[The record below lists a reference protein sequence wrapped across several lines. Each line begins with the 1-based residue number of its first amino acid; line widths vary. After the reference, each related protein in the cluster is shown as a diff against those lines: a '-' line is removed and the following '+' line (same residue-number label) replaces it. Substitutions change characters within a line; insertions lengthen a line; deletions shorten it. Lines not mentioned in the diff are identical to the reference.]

1 MEEQKGFGFK
11 FLPNLYLYAPP
22 FGTVFSERE
31 VGQLS
36 GQSNPNNLL
45 FMKIGIIR
53 EGKIPADQRS
63 PFTPEIL
70 HEIKKSFGESLSICV
85 ETSEARC
92 FTDKEYQ
99 ELGIE
104 VVSDLSNVDI
114 LFGVKEVPI
123 DQLIPAKTYFFFSHT
138 IKKQSKNKALLQ
150 AILAKSIRLIDYE
163 LLKNPSG
170 ERVVAFGRWA
180 GIVGAYNAFWT
191 YGKKTGLFEI
201 KRAAACKDLE
211 DLKAELKLIA
221 LPPIKIIVTGRG
233 RVAKGVIEILAIMG
247 IKEVESQDF
256 LFSDFEEP
264 VFVCL
269 SSSDYLR
276 KKSDG
281 TYVQADFYANPEA
294 YESHFLPFAQVGEI
308 LIAAAYWDPKAP
320 RLFELPAIQS
330 PEFSI
335 SVIAD
340 ITCDLDGSIPTTRR
354 ASSIQEPVYDV
365 DRRTAGEIPAFGKQD
380 SISVMAID
388 NLPCELPR
396 ESSAEFARQLREWVI
411 PELGKDISPIL
422 EKATIAREGD
432 LTLEFMYL
440 SDYVSGTP

>member
-1 MEEQKGFGFK
+1 
-11 FLPNLYLYAPP
+11 
-22 FGTVFSERE
+22 
-31 VGQLS
+31 
-36 GQSNPNNLL
+36 
-45 FMKIGIIR
+45 MKIGIIR

-70 HEIKKSFGESLSICV
+70 QEIQKSFGDILSICV
-85 ETSEARC
+85 EKSDFRC
-92 FTDKEYQ
+92 FTDKEY
-99 ELGIE
+99 EEKGIE
-104 VVSDLSNVDI
+104 VVTNISEADI

-123 DQLIPAKTYFFFSHT
+123 NQLIPEKTYFFFSHT
-138 IKKQSKNKALLQ
+138 IKKQPKNQALLQ

-163 LLKNPSG
+163 LLKNPAG

-191 YGKKTGLFEI
+191 YGMKTGLFEI
-201 KRAAACKDLE
+201 KRAIACRDLE
-211 DLKAELKLIA
+211 DLKVELKKVV
-221 LPPIKIIVTGRG
+221 LPPIKIIVTGSG
-233 RVAKGVIEILAIMG
+233 RVGKGVLEILEILG
-247 IKEVESQDF
+247 IQEVEAQDF
-256 LFSDFEEP
+256 LQKDYEEP

-276 KKSDG
+276 RKSDG
-281 TYVQADFYANPEA
+281 GFERSHFYANPES

-308 LIAAAYWDPKAP
+308 LIAAAYWDPRAP
-320 RLFELPAIQS
+320 RLFEMAAIQS
-330 PEFSI
+330 PNFSV

-354 ASSIQEPVYDV
+354 ASTILEPIYDV
-365 DRRTAGEIPAFGKQD
+365 DRRTAEELPAFGKQN

-440 SDYVSGTP
+440 SDYVNTTF

>member
-1 MEEQKGFGFK
+1 MRAKLSESIY
-11 FLPNLYLYAPP
+11 PND
-22 FGTVFSERE
+22 
-31 VGQLS
+31 
-36 GQSNPNNLL
+36 LL

-70 HEIKKSFGESLSICV
+70 QEIQKSFGDILSICV
-85 ETSEARC
+85 EKSDFRC
-92 FTDKEYQ
+92 FTDKEY
-99 ELGIE
+99 EEKGIE
-104 VVSDLSNVDI
+104 VVTDISEADI

-123 DQLIPAKTYFFFSHT
+123 NQLIPEKTYFFFSHT
-138 IKKQSKNKALLQ
+138 IKKQPKNQALLQ

-163 LLKNPSG
+163 LLKNPAG

-191 YGKKTGLFEI
+191 YGMKTGLFEI
-201 KRAAACKDLE
+201 KRAIACRDLE
-211 DLKAELKLIA
+211 DLKVELKKVV
-221 LPPIKIIVTGRG
+221 LPPIKIIVTGSG
-233 RVAKGVIEILAIMG
+233 RVGKGVLEILEILG
-247 IKEVESQDF
+247 IQEVEAQDF
-256 LFSDFEEP
+256 LQKDYEEP

-276 KKSDG
+276 RKSDG
-281 TYVQADFYANPEA
+281 GFERSHFYANPES

-308 LIAAAYWDPKAP
+308 LIAAAYWDPRAP
-320 RLFELPAIQS
+320 RLFEMAAIQS
-330 PEFSI
+330 PNFSV

-354 ASSIQEPVYDV
+354 ASTILEPIYDV
-365 DRRTAGEIPAFGKQD
+365 DRRTAEELPAFGKQN

-440 SDYVSGTP
+440 SDYVNTTF

>member
-1 MEEQKGFGFK
+1 MRAKLSESIY
-11 FLPNLYLYAPP
+11 PND
-22 FGTVFSERE
+22 
-31 VGQLS
+31 
-36 GQSNPNNLL
+36 LL

-70 HEIKKSFGESLSICV
+70 QEIQKSFGDILSICV
-85 ETSEARC
+85 EKSDFRC
-92 FTDKEYQ
+92 FTDKEY
-99 ELGIE
+99 EEKGIE
-104 VVSDLSNVDI
+104 VVTNISEADI

-123 DQLIPAKTYFFFSHT
+123 NQLIPEKTYFFFSHT
-138 IKKQSKNKALLQ
+138 IKKQPKNQALLQ

-163 LLKNPSG
+163 LLKNPAG

-191 YGKKTGLFEI
+191 YGMKTGLFEI
-201 KRAAACKDLE
+201 KRAIACRDLE
-211 DLKAELKLIA
+211 DLKVELKKVV
-221 LPPIKIIVTGRG
+221 LPPIKIIVTGSG
-233 RVAKGVIEILAIMG
+233 RVGKGVLEILEILG
-247 IKEVESQDF
+247 IQEVEAQDF
-256 LFSDFEEP
+256 LQKDYEEP

-276 KKSDG
+276 RKSDG
-281 TYVQADFYANPEA
+281 GFERSHFYANPES

-308 LIAAAYWDPKAP
+308 LIAAAYWDPRAP
-320 RLFELPAIQS
+320 RLFEMAAIQS
-330 PEFSI
+330 PNFSV

-354 ASSIQEPVYDV
+354 ASTILEPIYDV
-365 DRRTAGEIPAFGKQD
+365 DRRTAEELPAFGKQN

-440 SDYVSGTP
+440 SDYVNTTF

>member
-1 MEEQKGFGFK
+1 
-11 FLPNLYLYAPP
+11 
-22 FGTVFSERE
+22 
-31 VGQLS
+31 
-36 GQSNPNNLL
+36 
-45 FMKIGIIR
+45 MKIGIIR

-70 HEIKKSFGESLSICV
+70 QEIQKSFGDILSICV
-85 ETSEARC
+85 EKSDFRC
-92 FTDKEYQ
+92 FTDKEY
-99 ELGIE
+99 EEKGIE
-104 VVSDLSNVDI
+104 VVTNISEADI

-123 DQLIPAKTYFFFSHT
+123 NQLIPEKTYFFFSHT
-138 IKKQSKNKALLQ
+138 IKKQPKNQALLQ

-163 LLKNPSG
+163 LLKNPAG

-191 YGKKTGLFEI
+191 YGMKTGLFEI
-201 KRAAACKDLE
+201 KRAIACRDLE
-211 DLKAELKLIA
+211 DLKVELKKVV
-221 LPPIKIIVTGRG
+221 LPPIKIIVTGSG
-233 RVAKGVIEILAIMG
+233 RVGKGVLEILEILG
-247 IKEVESQDF
+247 IQEVEAQDF
-256 LFSDFEEP
+256 LQKDYEEP

-276 KKSDG
+276 RKSDG
-281 TYVQADFYANPEA
+281 GFERAHFYANPES

-308 LIAAAYWDPKAP
+308 LIAAAYWDPRAP
-320 RLFELPAIQS
+320 RLFEMAAIQS
-330 PEFSI
+330 PNFSV

-354 ASSIQEPVYDV
+354 ASTILEPIYDV
-365 DRRTAGEIPAFGKQD
+365 DRRTAEELPAFGKQN

-440 SDYVSGTP
+440 SDYVNTTF

>member
-1 MEEQKGFGFK
+1 MRAKLSESIY
-11 FLPNLYLYAPP
+11 PND
-22 FGTVFSERE
+22 
-31 VGQLS
+31 
-36 GQSNPNNLL
+36 LL

-70 HEIKKSFGESLSICV
+70 QEIQKSFGDILSICV
-85 ETSEARC
+85 EKSDFRC
-92 FTDKEYQ
+92 FTDKEY
-99 ELGIE
+99 EEKGIE
-104 VVSDLSNVDI
+104 VVTDISEADI

-123 DQLIPAKTYFFFSHT
+123 NQLIPEKTYFFFSHT
-138 IKKQSKNKALLQ
+138 IKKQPKNQALLQ

-163 LLKNPSG
+163 LLKNPAG

-191 YGKKTGLFEI
+191 YGMKTGLFEI
-201 KRAAACKDLE
+201 KRAIACRDLE
-211 DLKAELKLIA
+211 DLKVELKKVV
-221 LPPIKIIVTGRG
+221 LPPIKIIVTGSG
-233 RVAKGVIEILAIMG
+233 RVGKGVLEILEILG
-247 IKEVESQDF
+247 IQEVEAQDF
-256 LFSDFEEP
+256 LQKDYEEP

-276 KKSDG
+276 RKSDG
-281 TYVQADFYANPEA
+281 GFERSHFYANPES

-308 LIAAAYWDPKAP
+308 LIAAAYWDPRAP
-320 RLFELPAIQS
+320 RLFEMAAIQS
-330 PEFSI
+330 PNFSV

-354 ASSIQEPVYDV
+354 ASTILEPIYDV
-365 DRRTAGEIPAFGKQD
+365 DRRTAEELPAFGKQN

-396 ESSAEFARQLREWVI
+396 ESSAEFAHQIREWVI

-422 EKATIAREGD
+422 ENATIARDGD

-440 SDYVSGTP
+440 SDYVNTTF

>member
-1 MEEQKGFGFK
+1 
-11 FLPNLYLYAPP
+11 
-22 FGTVFSERE
+22 
-31 VGQLS
+31 
-36 GQSNPNNLL
+36 
-45 FMKIGIIR
+45 MKIGIIR

-63 PFTPEIL
+63 PFTPDLL
-70 HEIKKSFGESLSICV
+70 HEIQKTFGNHLSICV
-85 ETSEARC
+85 EKSEFRC
-92 FTDKEYQ
+92 FTDEEYTQ
-99 ELGIE
+99 QGIE
-104 VVSDLSNVDI
+104 VVTDLGTVDV

-123 DQLIPAKTYFFFSHT
+123 AQLIPGKSYFFFSHT
-138 IKKQSKNKALLQ
+138 IKKQPKNQALLQ

-163 LLKNPSG
+163 LLKNQAG

-191 YGKKTGLFEI
+191 YGKKTGLFDI
-201 KRAAACKDLE
+201 KRASACRDLE
-211 DLKAELKLIA
+211 DLKVELKMVL
-221 LPPIKIIVTGRG
+221 LPPIKITVTGRG
-233 RVAKGVIEILAIMG
+233 RVGKGVLEILSILG
-247 IKEVESQDF
+247 IREVEPQEFLSTDF
-256 LFSDFEEP
+256 DEP

-276 KKSDG
+276 RISDG
-281 TYVQADFYANPEA
+281 GYDQADFYAHPEA
-294 YESHFLPFAQVGEI
+294 YESHFLPFAKAGEI
-308 LIAAAYWDPKAP
+308 LIAAAFWDPNAP

-330 PEFSI
+330 PDFSI

-340 ITCDLDGSIPTTRR
+340 ITCDLDGSIPTTQR
-354 ASSIQEPVYDV
+354 ATTILDPVYDV
-365 DRRTAGEIPAFGKQD
+365 DRTTGEELPPFGKQD

-422 EKATIAREGD
+422 EKATIARDGD

-440 SDYVSGTP
+440 SDYVSDAS

>member
-1 MEEQKGFGFK
+1 MKDLEG
-11 FLPNLYLYAPP
+11 NL
-22 FGTVFSERE
+22 SE
-31 VGQLS
+31 LT
-36 GQSNPNNLL
+36 NPNDLL

-53 EGKIPADQRS
+53 EGKIPADHRS
-63 PFTPEIL
+63 PFTPDLLYEIQ
-70 HEIKKSFGESLSICV
+70 KTFGNNLSICV
-85 ETSEARC
+85 EKSEFRC
-92 FTDKEYQ
+92 FTDEEYAEQ
-99 ELGIE
+99 GIE
-104 VVSDLSNVDI
+104 VVSDLSDVDI

-123 DQLIPAKTYFFFSHT
+123 AQLISGKTYFFFSHT
-138 IKKQSKNKALLQ
+138 IKKQPKNQALLQ

-163 LLKNPSG
+163 LLKNPVG

-191 YGKKTGLFEI
+191 YGMKTGLFEI
-201 KRAAACKDLE
+201 KRAIACRDLE
-211 DLKAELKLIA
+211 DLKVELKKVF
-221 LPPIKIIVTGRG
+221 LPPIKIIVTGSG
-233 RVAKGVIEILAIMG
+233 RVGKGVLEILKILG
-247 IKEVESQDF
+247 IQEVGVKYFLHKE
-256 LFSDFEEP
+256 FEEP
-264 VFVCL
+264 GFVCL

-276 KKSDG
+276 RKLDG
-281 TYVQADFYANPEA
+281 GFDKADFYANPEA
-294 YESHFLPFAQVGEI
+294 YESHFLPFAHTGEI

-330 PEFSI
+330 PDFSI

-354 ASSIQEPVYDV
+354 ASTILEPVYDV
-365 DRRTAGEIPAFGKQD
+365 DRGTAKELPAFGKQD

-411 PELGKDISPIL
+411 PELGKEISPIL
-422 EKATIAREGD
+422 EKATIARDGD

-440 SDYVSGTP
+440 SDYVSDAS